1 MERRI
6 KTGLRMVPVVIFV
19 LFFYVFLHASG
30 HTIVALASGSKITE
44 FDLFSTRPHMNYKGG
59 NYTLFSTLW
68 LHANGSLLPLF
79 VSYIVAIT
87 YKKEIQNFF
96 YRAFCFLFCTINTC
110 SFLVWAVVPL
120 LYMNGYMD
128 AGEDAFKFTK
138 IFFMYQDPRIISVF
152 ALLLTGLGALLIFW
166 KEIPRH
172 FFQHV
177 RGLPKKEN
185 AT

>member
-19 LFFYVFLHASG
+19 LFFYVFLHESG

-96 YRAFCFLFCTINTC
+96 YQAFCFLFCTIN
-110 SFLVWAVVPL
+110 L
-120 LYMNGYMD
+120 
-128 AGEDAFKFTK
+128 
-138 IFFMYQDPRIISVF
+138 F
-152 ALLLTGLGALLIFW
+152 AY
-166 KEIPRH
+166 
-172 FFQHV
+172 
-177 RGLPKKEN
+177 
-185 AT
+185 